1 MENTGENSV
10 LIISRKMNLIEEFEA
25 RVFLCATKLD
35 NVFSTKIKRAV
46 DLIKIHI
53 RSLLSQMR
61 MYNIIRE

>member
-1 MENTGENSV
+1 
-10 LIISRKMNLIEEFEA
+10 MNLIEEFEA